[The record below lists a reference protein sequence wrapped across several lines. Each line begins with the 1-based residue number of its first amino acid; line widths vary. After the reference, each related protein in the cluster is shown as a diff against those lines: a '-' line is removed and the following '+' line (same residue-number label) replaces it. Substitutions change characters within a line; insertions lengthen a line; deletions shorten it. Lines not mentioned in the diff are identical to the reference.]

1 MALGKEEEKDKKKL
15 IRFGVVCAVG
25 LVILLIYV
33 MVSVMPL
40 DEITDYQVHVET
52 REDGSLDITYR
63 YQWKVLNDSREGPL
77 SWVQLGVA
85 NQSHEVIGFGGAARR
100 VRSSYGGT
108 SDCLVK
114 LDLDRSYYKGETA
127 IFWFQVHQED
137 MLCINS
143 GNYEEPFYDFTPGW
157 FDRIR
162 IKHYRFTW
170 KDTGNIVSHN
180 ADREEDGNL
189 VWEGSL
195 KKGGKRQMKLFSR
208 IDGFTDP
215 KLVHWRKYQSGVKGD
230 GGVDPGAVFLI
241 LFGTGYFAY
250 AFSWGAD
257 RENYNRGRGYRG
269 GRGGGYHGGGCACA
283 CAGCACAC
291 ACAGGGRAGCSK
303 KDFYHTTGKKEGKSG
318 GEDGEKWLEIQEN

>member
-1 MALGKEEEKDKKKL
+1 MDQKKESGENKKKAV
-15 IRFGVVCAVG
+15 RFGVVAAIG
-25 LVILLIYV
+25 LVILVIYLV
-33 MVSVMPL
+33 YSYMPL
-40 DEITDYQVHVET
+40 DEITDYKVHVET

-63 YQWKVLNDSREGPL
+63 YQWKVLNDSKEGPL

-85 NQSHEVIGFGGAARR
+85 NQSFELTGFGGAAER

-114 LDLDRSYYKGETA
+114 LDLDRSYHKGETA

-143 GNYEEPFYDFTPGW
+143 DNPEEPFYDFTPGW
-157 FDRIR
+157 FDSIRIR
-162 IKHYRFTW
+162 HYQFTW
-170 KDTGNIVSHN
+170 KDSGNIVSHN
-180 ADREEDGNL
+180 ADREEDGKL

-195 KKGGKRQMKLFSR
+195 KKGGTRQMKLFCR

-215 KLVHWRKYQSGVKGD
+215 RPVHWREYRSGVKGD
-230 GGVDPGAVFLI
+230 GGVDSGTVLLI
-241 LFGTGYFAY
+241 LLGTGYFAY

-257 RENYNRGRGYRG
+257 RENYSRGRGYHG
-269 GRGGGYHGGGCACA
+269 GRGGYHGGGCACA

-303 KDFYHTTGKKEGKSG
+303 KDFYHPTGKK
-318 GEDGEKWLEIQEN
+318 DGEIEGDNREKELEIQEN